1 MINIKNLLIAAAL
14 LLTSLHAQKPILPDI
29 LDPDKSTNPT
39 NIYSTFQRTG
49 PTVQIG
55 ILLDTSGSMR
65 GLINQAKDQL
75 WKIVN
80 EVSKANKYN
89 KDVTIQVGLFEYG
102 KSSLPGYE
110 GYLQMLSPLT
120 SDLDKVS
127 EELFQLRT
135 NGGEEYAGK
144 VILESVNRFAWSDH
158 KDDLKLLIIAGNE
171 SFAQGNVP
179 YRKAIGKARRN
190 NIIVNTIFCGDLRQG
205 KRMQWEN
212 GARLGNGKYFNINH
226 NDRRVY
232 IATPY
237 DDEIII
243 LGKKLNHTYVNYGAK
258 KMRRAKRANVV
269 KQDSNSKSLSKSSY
283 IERNI
288 VKSKKQYTQASSDM
302 VTAYIENKDS
312 ISRISKENLPEALK
326 GKSKK
331 EIRKIIEKKKEE
343 RTVLQNKIKKLE
355 IKRAKYITAKSTK
368 NENNLGSAIIKS
380 IRKQAKENGFVFVK

>member
-1 MINIKNLLIAAAL
+1 MIKRRNILIASAL
-14 LLTSLHAQKPILPDI
+14 LFTSLHAQKPTLPNI
-29 LDPDKSTNPT
+29 LDPDKTTNSTT
-39 NIYSTFQRTG
+39 IHSTFKRTG

-80 EVSKANKYN
+80 EVAKANKHN

-171 SFAQGNVP
+171 SFAQGDVP
-179 YRKAIGKARRN
+179 YKKAISKARDN
-190 NIIVNTIFCGDLRQG
+190 NIIVNTIFCGDMRQG
-205 KRMQWEN
+205 RRMQWTE
-212 GARLGNGKYFNINH
+212 GAKLGNGKYFNINH
-226 NDRRVY
+226 NDRRIY
-232 IATPY
+232 IVTPY

-243 LGKKLNHTYVNYGAK
+243 LGKKLNHTYMNYGAK
-258 KMRRAKRANVV
+258 KIRMAKRANVL

-302 VTAYIENKDS
+302 VTAYIENENS
-312 ISRISKENLPEALK
+312 INNISKENLPEELK
-326 GKSKK
+326 DKSKK
-331 EIRKIIEKKKEE
+331 EIKRIIKEKKEE

-355 IKRAKYITAKSTK
+355 AKRAKYIAGKSSK
-368 NENNLGSAIIKS
+368 DENNLGSAIIKS
-380 IRKQAKENGFVFVK
+380 IRKQAKESGFVFSK

>member
-1 MINIKNLLIAAAL
+1 MIKMRNIFIASVL
-14 LLTSLHAQKPILPDI
+14 LLTSIHAQKPIVPDI
-29 LDPDKSTNPT
+29 LNPDKETHPT
-39 NIYSTFQRTG
+39 NIHSTFKRTG

-80 EVSKANKYN
+80 EVSKANKHN
-89 KDVTIQVGLFEYG
+89 KEVTIQVGLFEYG

-171 SFAQGNVP
+171 SFSQGDVP
-179 YRKAIGKARRN
+179 YREAIKKARRN
-190 NIIVNTIFCGDLRQG
+190 NIIVNTIFCGDMRQG
-205 KRMQWEN
+205 KILQWTE
-212 GARLGNGKYFNINH
+212 GAKLGNGKYFNINH

-232 IATPY
+232 IVTPY

-243 LGKKLNHTYVNYGAK
+243 LGKKLNHTYMSYGSQK
-258 KMRRAKRANVV
+258 IRRAKMANVL
-269 KQDSNSKSLSKSSY
+269 KQDANSRSLSKSSY

-302 VTAYIENKDS
+302 VSAYMENENAIEKID
-312 ISRISKENLPEALK
+312 KEYLPDELK

-331 EIRKIIEKKKEE
+331 EIKKIIEEKKQK
-343 RTVLQNKIKKLE
+343 RIVLQKEIKELE
-355 IKRAKYITAKSTK
+355 VKRAKYIASKSK
-368 NENNLGSAIIKS
+368 NDESNLGSAIIKS
-380 IRKQAKENGFVFVK
+380 IRKQAKENGFIFSK